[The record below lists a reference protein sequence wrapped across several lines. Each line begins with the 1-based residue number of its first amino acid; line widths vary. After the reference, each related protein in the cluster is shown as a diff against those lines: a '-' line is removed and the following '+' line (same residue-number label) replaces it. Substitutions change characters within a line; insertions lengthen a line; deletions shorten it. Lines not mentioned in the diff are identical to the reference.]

1 MEEMN
6 KEMLPLVGSVEA
18 KDEFAVAPPGHSLT
32 QDNTR
37 WAWGNPPIDVDPEIV
52 LDKAITSLK
61 NKRTKDEMLKL
72 LLGGVSIE
80 TMVEGYILQGFHDGR
95 FTPDVGLLI
104 KPALAVVMAGMA
116 EEESIP
122 YRMFENRDAEQE
134 GKMSDES
141 FFRMIKTN
149 NPRMFEFIKENINES
164 IREGDR
170 PLEDNFLN
178 MQPTITEEEEQ

>member
-1 MEEMN
+1 M
-6 KEMLPLVGSVEA
+6 
-18 KDEFAVAPPGHSLT
+18 
-32 QDNTR
+32 
-37 WAWGNPPIDVDPEIV
+37 

-104 KPALAVVMAGMA
+104 KPALAIVMAGMA

-178 MQPTITEEEEQ
+178 MQPTITEEEEI